1 MSSGMNDNKDE
12 AKLLGYY
19 MSQGSPEKIRLI
31 AYVHMERSDN
41 TCKN

>member
-19 MSQGSPEKIRLI
+19 MSQGSPEKIGLI
-31 AYVHMERSDN
+31 GYVPIERSDN
-41 TCKN
+41 MCKN